1 MGMPCHQARSA
12 VRCLV
17 LRHAP
22 AESGFPDA
30 DRPLSAAGVALMRN
44 LRGPLQALVPDVAVI
59 AHSPLRRARETATL
73 LAEVFAVPTDEAAA
87 LAPGALDGLF
97 VWLLT
102 RQHTVAVVG
111 HEDDLSHWVCHA
123 LTGQA
128 GRFFQF
134 ERAGACLLDF
144 HGQPRPGAAHLL
156 WLLPPDHLVRMA
168 RR

>member
-1 MGMPCHQARSA
+1 M
-12 VRCLV
+12 RCLV

-30 DRPLSAAGVALMRN
+30 DRPLSAAGVALLRN
-44 LRGPLQALVPDVAVI
+44 LRVPLQALVPDVAVI
-59 AHSPLRRARETATL
+59 AHSPLRRARETAVL
-73 LAEVFAVPTDEAAA
+73 LAEVFAVPTREAAE
-87 LAPGALDGLF
+87 LAPGALGGLF
-97 VWLLT
+97 AALSAESATL
-102 RQHTVAVVG
+102 ALVG

-144 HGQPRPGAAHLL
+144 PAQPRPAAARLL
-156 WLLPPDHLVRMA
+156 WLMPPEHLVRMA

>member
-1 MGMPCHQARSA
+1 MGASRHQAQSA

-17 LRHAP
+17 FRHAP

-30 DRPLSAAGVALMRN
+30 DRPLSTAGVALVRN
-44 LRGPLQALVPDVAVI
+44 LRGALLGLVPDVALI

-73 LAEVFAVPTDEAAA
+73 LAEVFAVPTDEAAV
-87 LAPGALDGLF
+87 LAPGALDRLF
-97 VWLLT
+97 DWLSACG
-102 RQHTVAVVG
+102 QTVAVVG
-111 HEDDLSHWVCHA
+111 HEDDLSYWVCEA
-123 LTGQA
+123 LTGQP

-156 WLLPPDHLVRMA
+156 WLLSPDHLVRMS

>member
-1 MGMPCHQARSA
+1 

-30 DRPLSAAGVALMRN
+30 DRPLSAAGVALVRN
-44 LRGPLQALVPDVAVI
+44 LRGPLQSLVPDVTLI
-59 AHSPLRRARETATL
+59 AHSPLRRARETAAL
-73 LAEVFAVPTDEAAA
+73 VAEVFSVPTDETDV

-97 VWLLT
+97 GWLST
-102 RQHTVAVVG
+102 RMQTIAVVG

-128 GRFFQF
+128 GRFFHF

-144 HGQPRPGAAHLL
+144 QGQPRPGAARLL
-156 WLLPPDHLVRMA
+156 WLLSPDHLVRMA